1 MSRPTRHMVPFAAAI
16 AVAALAPTT
25 LLANSTGP
33 VDGRA
38 GDPPAFQTCKDA
50 PCHNSFELNSGDGSL
65 VINGLPAGYT
75 PGTVYTLEV
84 MIADPGQSRWGFEAT
99 VIDAAGDQA
108 GDLAAVDPTLVQVSA
123 GAGPLRDYI
132 KHRAAGTF
140 AGQPDA
146 ASWEIEWTAPASGS
160 GTASFYLAGNAANNN
175 GFNNGDY
182 IYTFTADVPEGDTSG
197 IDPEVLAANS
207 VQLSVFPSPVRSD
220 ATIRLQLPSD
230 QEASLVLVDMMGR
243 QIRSLRSGFF
253 AAGDHL
259 VAWDGRD
266 DHGRE
271 VSAGV
276 YYSVFTSGK
285 TRTSGSL
292 VVVK

>member
-1 MSRPTRHMVPFAAAI
+1 MSRPTRHLAPFAAAL
-16 AVAALAPTT
+16 AVVSLVPTA
-25 LLANSTGP
+25 LLANSGGP
-33 VDGRA
+33 IDGRA

-50 PCHNSFELNSGDGSL
+50 ACHNSFDLNSGDGSL
-65 VINGLPAGYT
+65 TINGLPAGYE

-108 GDLAAVDPTLVQVSA
+108 GDLAPVDPSLVQVSQGSGNA
-123 GAGPLRDYI
+123 RDYI
-132 KHRAAGTF
+132 KHRSAGTF
-140 AGQPDA
+140 PGQADG
-146 ASWEIEWTAPASGS
+146 ASWQVEWTAPMAGS

-175 GFNNGDY
+175 GSNAGDY
-182 IYTFTADVPEGDTSG
+182 IYTFSADIPEGDTSS
-197 IDPEVLAANS
+197 IDPTQLAQNG

-230 QEASLVLVDMMGR
+230 QDASLMLVDMMGR
-243 QIRSLRSGFF
+243 QVRALRSGFF

-259 VAWDGRD
+259 IAWDGRD
-266 DHGRE
+266 DRGIE
-271 VSAGV
+271 VPAGV
-276 YYSVFTSGK
+276 YYSVFTSGN
-285 TRTSGSL
+285 TRTSGSM